1 MRFDVNPL
9 RPASSHD
16 PRRRQTPAA
25 QMPQRNR
32 TALSERGRG
41 ASPRRSG
48 MTVADAARG
57 IRNMKNI

>member
-1 MRFDVNPL
+1 MRFDVDPL

-32 TALSERGRG
+32 NGDQRERERR
-41 ASPRRSG
+41 SPRRSG
-48 MTVADAARG
+48 MAVADAARG